1 MALFCTFP
9 EVFTHRFNDEL
20 LAYSPLTGETIVL
33 SDFAADIFERLL
45 SKQMNFPDLLSAVK
59 PAQYGDVDIELSL
72 RNTLNEL
79 GRRGFIA
86 SSK

>member
-1 MALFCTFP
+1 MAHFFTFP

-20 LAYSPLTGETIVL
+20 LAYSALTGETIVL
-33 SDFAADIFERLL
+33 SDFAADILERLL
-45 SKQMNFPDLLSAVK
+45 FKQMDFFALLSAVN
-59 PAQYGDVDIELSL
+59 PARYSAVDIELTL

-86 SSK
+86 SE